1 MDETT
6 VAELIQLLQNES
18 ASIDT
23 QFQLWTTITSAVLI
37 ASFAARPHLSFSLKM
52 VIAVMYL
59 LASAT
64 IGLRYANDAS
74 QFEFLMGELRNRGVD
89 YPAFVDL
96 RFLRIPVYSV
106 GTVATLAFLF
116 FRSNARAREGPDAES
131 GSCAADAG
139 EADGR

>member
-37 ASFAARPHLSFSLKM
+37 ASFAARLHLSFPLKT

-64 IGLRYANDAS
+64 IVLRYANDAS

-89 YPAFVDL
+89 YPSFIDL
-96 RFLRIPVYSV
+96 RVLRVPVYSV
-106 GTVATLAFLF
+106 GTLATVAFLF
-116 FRSNARAREGPDAES
+116 FRSANQMREDAE
-131 GSCAADAG
+131 
-139 EADGR
+139 